1 MNFSYIDP
9 ILYIIVDIHTD
20 QKDILETHPF
30 NTIIGGSEML
40 ISSREK
46 KNADLYILKSNFFNQ
61 LRFGWN

>member
-20 QKDILETHPF
+20 QKDILEAYPF

-46 KNADLYILKSNFFNQ
+46 KC
-61 LRFGWN
+61 RFIYFEIKFL